1 VQAWSSHRSG
11 ARRGCPRCAAVQEE
25 ESKGKCG
32 LRWLGLKEVGLK
44 GSNSNYLGIFAVAEK
59 KYKEKDQEIKNVE
72 KREQKKQREKGLQP
86 FFKTLF

>member
-11 ARRGCPRCAAVQEE
+11 ARRGCPGCAAVQEE

-44 GSNSNYLGIFAVAEK
+44 GCNSNYLGIFAVAEK
-59 KYKEKDQEIKNVE
+59 NKEKDREIKNVE